1 MPRRV
6 QLGAF
11 TPRKF
16 DDSAHISSASN
27 CAPSDR
33 TRLKTPAHRL
43 ETYMDDRTVVPS
55 GLSDAPPLDGKTNI
69 PAHLPLGVLVDR
81 TLVPRG
87 MPAIPI
93 ERFQPIYES
102 VPIAVLD
109 SRVVVPAYVE
119 PADAEE
125 RLEFEHAPEMTDQLR
140 EVIEP
145 DIFMTGDANLLMEAR
160 GKRDPKSDLLT
171 RVLSVL
177 VHIGLIIFLILRRK
191 SSRRTS
197 RPTKKSR
204 WPRGT

>member
-1 MPRRV
+1 MIPRTLV
-6 QLGAF
+6 
-11 TPRKF
+11 P
-16 DDSAHISSASN
+16 
-27 CAPSDR
+27 
-33 TRLKTPAHRL
+33 LKLRPVRPDEVKTQGHRL

-87 MPAIPI
+87 MPAVPI

-125 RLEFEHAPEMTDQLR
+125 R
-140 EVIEP
+140 
-145 DIFMTGDANLLMEAR
+145 TGIRARAGNDGSAAR
-160 GKRDPKSDLLT
+160 GR
-171 RVLSVL
+171 
-177 VHIGLIIFLILRRK
+177 
-191 SSRRTS
+191 SSRTS
-197 RPTKKSR
+197 S
-204 WPRGT
+204 